1 MASARSA
8 SPSMVLCALC
18 SSEKEIQNESLNSL
32 APRAP
37 GKEFQN
43 IQVLHSLFFLVV
55 DECLIDDS
63 TWVPKIRMG
72 LQQLQ
77 RVD

>member
-1 MASARSA
+1 VEVCFVR
-8 SPSMVLCALC
+8 
-18 SSEKEIQNESLNSL
+18 EIQNESLNSL

-63 TWVPKIRMG
+63 TWVIKNQNGVAAAAPR
-72 LQQLQ
+72 
-77 RVD
+77 